1 MIRKATRINVL
12 ISLPILIMLFSFSEF
27 LLSMFGNSYTLAK
40 NAFLILLM
48 SQFFNSIS
56 GPSALYLNMT
66 GRQKTLNLILLG
78 SLLINVVLNLL
89 LIPEFG
95 MVGAALATTIS
106 FVVSKLIASVVVLYL
121 DNVKTFIY

>member
-1 MIRKATRINVL
+1 
-12 ISLPILIMLFSFSEF
+12 
-27 LLSMFGNSYTLAK
+27 
-40 NAFLILLM
+40 M

-66 GRQKTLNLILLG
+66 GRQKLLNLILLG
-78 SLLINVVLNLL
+78 SLINNVVLNLL

-95 MVGAALATTIS
+95 MVGAALATAIS